1 MHYQNNS
8 IKKKI
13 LFLFLLIINYSYAQ
27 EIEKDS
33 IKTTNLKEVLV
44 VSKNPISVK
53 FSVTKVEKLDIYF
66 NPVSNGDA
74 LKAITILPSSTN
86 VDETANPTLRGGS
99 ADRTR
104 VYINGSP
111 VLNPV
116 RNGQDNGLGN
126 FSILNTEII
135 DKQYVY
141 ASNPPLTYG
150 NSSAGLVE
158 IETNKKL
165 NLSNIQISSALSN
178 IGFMIN
184 KNIGKKMFVQIYG
197 NNQFSDLFIKLNKED
212 LPYLN
217 DFNSQDIGLN
227 CHINIGE
234 NLTFNTFSYFINE
247 FYSGK
252 NYYLNFLDNSEASQ
266 KRFFTINNLDYTKG
280 KSKIRFSSL
289 FDNSVK
295 DYSYGIIDSKTISN
309 NCFITLSHK
318 YRFLNN
324 LTLQYGFDNYNSKYN
339 YNEIRPLY
347 FFSLLNDA
355 PKYYNKE
362 IINFNY
368 SEVFLYID
376 YKLNSDFGIS
386 TSFRKNIFN
395 NNNLDNFLSYQASS
409 FYNINDKNRLIL
421 SLGKYNSYSTPNYFY
436 HNISLL
442 SSNQI
447 ALDYYLEKK
456 KYSFSSAI
464 YFKKDYGDNNS
475 NLLYRFS
482 EIRNSGIEFTLNYN
496 INKNFSFGI
505 SNTFLEQKGYINNT
519 KYKTANN
526 LKYFIKTQIS
536 YINPKLF
543 TCSLSLNTRP
553 GNNFTQVNNSLFNN
567 DANDYEPF
575 FEITN
580 NSTFN
585 NYFKID
591 FTINKV
597 FNIKD
602 NSLITFLSINNIF
615 NNKNNSSIYYNNDY
629 TVPTYTNYQ
638 QRIIYFGLQFRFNKM
653 FNKK

>member
-1 MHYQNNS
+1 M
-8 IKKKI
+8 
-13 LFLFLLIINYSYAQ
+13 
-27 EIEKDS
+27 
-33 IKTTNLKEVLV
+33 
-44 VSKNPISVK
+44 
-53 FSVTKVEKLDIYF
+53 
-66 NPVSNGDA
+66 
-74 LKAITILPSSTN
+74 
-86 VDETANPTLRGGS
+86 
-99 ADRTR
+99 
-104 VYINGSP
+104 
-111 VLNPV
+111 
-116 RNGQDNGLGN
+116 
-126 FSILNTEII
+126 
-135 DKQYVY
+135 
-141 ASNPPLTYG
+141 
-150 NSSAGLVE
+150 
-158 IETNKKL
+158 
-165 NLSNIQISSALSN
+165 
-178 IGFMIN
+178 
-184 KNIGKKMFVQIYG
+184 
-197 NNQFSDLFIKLNKED
+197 
-212 LPYLN
+212 
-217 DFNSQDIGLN
+217 
-227 CHINIGE
+227 
-234 NLTFNTFSYFINE
+234 
-247 FYSGK
+247 
-252 NYYLNFLDNSEASQ
+252 
-266 KRFFTINNLDYTKG
+266 
-280 KSKIRFSSL
+280 
-289 FDNSVK
+289 
-295 DYSYGIIDSKTISN
+295 
-309 NCFITLSHK
+309 
-318 YRFLNN
+318 
-324 LTLQYGFDNYNSKYN
+324 
-339 YNEIRPLY
+339 
-347 FFSLLNDA
+347 
-355 PKYYNKE
+355 
-362 IINFNY
+362 
-368 SEVFLYID
+368 
-376 YKLNSDFGIS
+376 
-386 TSFRKNIFN
+386 
-395 NNNLDNFLSYQASS
+395 
-409 FYNINDKNRLIL
+409 IL